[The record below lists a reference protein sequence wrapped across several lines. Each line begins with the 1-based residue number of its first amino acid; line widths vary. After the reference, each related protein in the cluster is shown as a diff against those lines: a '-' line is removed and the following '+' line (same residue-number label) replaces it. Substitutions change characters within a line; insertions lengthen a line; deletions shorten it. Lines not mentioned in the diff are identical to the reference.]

1 MLQTATH
8 EHTELGEDR
17 EAAAADTTPTGM
29 PTVPA
34 VCRAL
39 FFQRCL
45 WCGTPD
51 YRRSFCR
58 ACGSMAFKRERS
70 AGEGVIVRR
79 NGHAQHQTWFVAMDE
94 GFNLLCQVTRTE
106 PVVVAVGARV
116 RVVRAVPPLDQGL
129 PLVELTY
136 RATSLDRGW

>member
-94 GFNLLCQVTRTE
+94 GFNLLCQVEGTA
-106 PVVVAVGARV
+106 PVVVAMGARV
-116 RVVRAVPPLDQGL
+116 TVVRAAAPLGQGL
-129 PLVELTY
+129 TVVELTHPAPPAQ
-136 RATSLDRGW
+136 RWW